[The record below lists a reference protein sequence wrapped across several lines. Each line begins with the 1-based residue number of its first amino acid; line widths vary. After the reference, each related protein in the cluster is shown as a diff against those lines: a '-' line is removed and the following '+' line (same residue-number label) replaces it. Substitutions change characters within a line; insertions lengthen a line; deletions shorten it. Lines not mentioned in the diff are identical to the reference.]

1 MNITTKSTLNRLGA
15 LDSDSSYSRWV
26 MTHYDPVPAITT
38 RENYGSGKN
47 SDHQRHGLNGQFW
60 STKRQ
65 GQGSTISCL
74 FFVLRRP
81 TFPLHHGIMMMVSL
95 KEYWRWLR
103 WKFKVTKM
111 WHSFILT
118 DVMLLNT
125 GHWTGFV
132 SESINHPTSIAT
144 NRPVDGPRYCIL
156 ECRTSRCWLVPLGYL
171 QNIPPRPGSLRVI
184 PHSGAG
190 DFLRA
195 QGYQCSMGIIWR
207 QYHTI
212 WALHSDLATLHCGR
226 KWHISHLVVE
236 DYFDQVNGKDH
247 WNKGRRSLLMSRLS
261 GQPRLPVELVSQG
274 PGESGVTNCGFYL
287 SSFSSDGAD
296 PVHQIR
302 LTTTNLAWPGFALI
316 KIGSQGIYNYFA
328 FLVALCKY
336 LWLWED
342 SSEYKL
348 DLILVHKNILLELKL
363 TWSIRLEINCFQ
375 PSSYS
380 IILSQIPEKNSNWK
394 PGRGWHHKVFMR
406 EGWLTWKSKS
416 LKYFG
421 SKD

>member
-1 MNITTKSTLNRLGA
+1 
-15 LDSDSSYSRWV
+15 
-26 MTHYDPVPAITT
+26 
-38 RENYGSGKN
+38 
-47 SDHQRHGLNGQFW
+47 
-60 STKRQ
+60 
-65 GQGSTISCL
+65 
-74 FFVLRRP
+74 
-81 TFPLHHGIMMMVSL
+81 
-95 KEYWRWLR
+95 
-103 WKFKVTKM
+103 
-111 WHSFILT
+111 
-118 DVMLLNT
+118 
-125 GHWTGFV
+125 
-132 SESINHPTSIAT
+132 
-144 NRPVDGPRYCIL
+144 
-156 ECRTSRCWLVPLGYL
+156 
-171 QNIPPRPGSLRVI
+171 
-184 PHSGAG
+184 
-190 DFLRA
+190 
-195 QGYQCSMGIIWR
+195 
-207 QYHTI
+207 
-212 WALHSDLATLHCGR
+212 
-226 KWHISHLVVE
+226 
-236 DYFDQVNGKDH
+236 
-247 WNKGRRSLLMSRLS
+247 MSRLS